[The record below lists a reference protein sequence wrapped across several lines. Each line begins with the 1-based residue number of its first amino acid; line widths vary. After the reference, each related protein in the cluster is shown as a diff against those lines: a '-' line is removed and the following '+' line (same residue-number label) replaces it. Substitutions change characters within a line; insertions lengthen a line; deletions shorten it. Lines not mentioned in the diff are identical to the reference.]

1 MSNWSKP
8 TPGTKRCRLNC
19 GKGFTIIED
28 PLKNGFSY
36 RLDYRDSPNNR
47 KLLRMDKSRIHDRDS
62 AYEEHLR
69 LRLQLAEGRAAE
81 PDRNVTTFS
90 DGMAIYLA
98 DKRSDRLRSYGAIE
112 GVMQNRIEPFFGEM
126 ILRDIK
132 AQTVKEYLSHRRQ
145 TVLDSTIKI
154 EMSYLKEFF
163 NLMIEREHYSGINPV
178 NLRKLKFQ
186 IPPREVFMSPEQEKV
201 IWPLLKKYPPMEDL
215 AGFIFATCMRP
226 GNIIALS
233 WDQIRWNEKEAFV
246 PKEEHKQKFKDG
258 HYLLSEEVM
267 KMLRRRQKANEE
279 NGRFPL
285 VFCRYEAGK
294 SKEIKIRWLEGQWEK
309 VMEEAGIEDLHF
321 YDLKHTRLSR
331 IAAKGANVFQLKCIS
346 NHSSTASLEKYIK
359 KDALKESAREYLE

>member
-1 MSNWSKP
+1 MKWSKP
-8 TPGTKRCRLNC
+8 SPKTKRCRLDC
-19 GKGFTIIED
+19 GTGFIIIED
-28 PLKNGFSY
+28 PLKDGYSY
-36 RLDYRDSPNNR
+36 RLEYPDPIVGR
-47 KLLRMDKSRIHDRDS
+47 KWLRMDKKRVQNRNA

-69 LRLQLAEGRAAE
+69 LRLNFTQEVETE
-81 PDRNVTTFS
+81 PIGNVTTFS

-154 EMSYLKEFF
+154 EMSYLREFF

-215 AGFIFATCMRP
+215 ADFIFATCMRP

-346 NHSSTASLEKYIK
+346 NHSSTTSLEKYIK